1 MLSATSI
8 TADASSRPLLGSQ
21 ATESRSLIMTNLSFT
36 PNLLRYVESHKA
48 RVEGA
53 TVGQVLQ
60 KYFLSNPRVRG
71 YVLDDQGA
79 LRKHI
84 VIFVNQ
90 EPIHDR
96 TALSDRVRDN
106 DDIFV
111 VQALSGG

>member
-1 MLSATSI
+1 
-8 TADASSRPLLGSQ
+8 
-21 ATESRSLIMTNLSFT
+21 MTTLSFT
-36 PNLLRYVESHKA
+36 PNLRRYVES
-48 RVEGA
+48 RTSRIEGA
-53 TVGQVLQ
+53 TVGQVLE
-60 KYFLSNPRVRG
+60 KYFQSNPRVRG

-84 VIFVNQ
+84 VIFLNQ

-96 TALSDRVRDN
+96 NELSDRVRDN